1 MKIALVLFLFLG
13 PSHALFGISFE
24 PSRWFNWF
32 QSAYEKYDQYKLEA
46 LRQWNSGSFA
56 AVFGREILQKAKEY
70 NPSLRISER
79 DIQFY
84 LYTKSN
90 PSNPVEIW
98 TDPQVLARTAFDTR
112 APVKII
118 CHGFLSNYRKG
129 PGKSIAPMYLQHIY
143 NVNVIVIDWSSLSG
157 IFLKSISRNNLKENI
172 YFPPARYTETVG
184 RATAAMVDFL
194 VGRGVSMRN
203 IHLIGHSL
211 GAHAM
216 GWAGRSVKSGR
227 VPRITALD
235 AASPCFETKL
245 TSSCFDGNYVSVSK
259 DDADF
264 VDAIHTH
271 ARFYGYTRPI
281 GHVDFYPNGGFAQPG
296 CTLLQFGTC
305 SHSRSI
311 DLFAES
317 INPSSRLVGQKCSD
331 WETFAK
337 KKCSSNE
344 IVRMGEFCPWTA
356 RGTFY
361 LATRDASP
369 YSIRGN

>member
-13 PSHALFGISFE
+13 TSNAFFGISFE
-24 PSRWFNWF
+24 PSKWFSWF
-32 QSAYEKYDQYKLEA
+32 QSTYDKLDQYKLEA

-56 AVFGREILQKAKEY
+56 AVFGREILSKAVEY
-70 NPSLRISER
+70 NPNLRISGRE
-79 DIQFY
+79 IQFY

-90 PSNPVEIW
+90 PSTPVEIW
-98 TDPQVLARTAFDTR
+98 TDPQVLARTFFDTR

-118 CHGFLSNYRKG
+118 CHGFLSSYRKG
-129 PGKSIAPMYLQHIY
+129 PGKAITPMYLRQLY

-157 IFLKSISRNNLKENI
+157 IFTKSLRKIDNLKENI

-194 VGRGVSMRN
+194 IMRGVSIKN

-216 GWAGRSVKSGR
+216 GWAGRSIRVGK

-235 AASPCFETKL
+235 AAAPCFENKL
-245 TSSCFDGNYVSVSK
+245 ATSCFDGNYVSLSK

-281 GHVDFYPNGGFAQPG
+281 GHVDFYPNGGFSQPG
-296 CTLLQFGTC
+296 CKTIQFGTC

-317 INPSSRLVGQKCSD
+317 ISPSSRLVGQKCSS
-331 WETFAK
+331 WEDYEK
-337 KKCSSNE
+337 RKCGSNE
-344 IVRMGEFCPWTA
+344 VVTMGEFCPLTA
-356 RGTFY
+356 RGTFF
-361 LATRDASP
+361 LPTRDTSP
-369 YSIRGN
+369 YAL